1 MDKRRNMSYSQFYF
15 NYMEAKE
22 FDGIGFPY
30 WALYK
35 TTLLTKF
42 LVLHALIA
50 FSVADVSHLSRQYL
64 PPAAAAQ
71 RLDQKIQPQQQQQL
85 KQVQHDEV
93 LLDEATNGNA
103 HAVTDV
109 QQSLD
114 NATDNPASDGASS
127 EAASDPFT
135 QPGLVGFGG
144 FPSSRPA
151 FPGQGFPTSTVPIS
165 VYVGQ
170 YPIYPGEGFP
180 GQSFSGQGFPG
191 QGFSGQG
198 FSGQGFPGQGFP
210 GQGFSGQGFPGQ
222 GFSGQGFPGQGFPG
236 QGFPGQGFPGQ
247 GFPGQGFSA
256 PGFPGQGFPGQG
268 FPGQGFPGGFPG
280 VPYQTNNQESGSDVR
295 NQKTRLIA
303 SDTIYGENG
312 GYVYDK
318 PK

>member
-1 MDKRRNMSYSQFYF
+1 MLMVPGAYNQL
-15 NYMEAKE
+15 AH
-22 FDGIGFPY
+22 
-30 WALYK
+30 LYINANEEETK
-35 TTLLTKF
+35 LWLTKF

-71 RLDQKIQPQQQQQL
+71 RLDQKIQPQQQ
-85 KQVQHDEV
+85 VQHDEV
-93 LLDEATNGNA
+93 LLDEATNGKA
-103 HAVTDV
+103 HVVTDV

-114 NATDNPASDGASS
+114 NAADNPASDGASS

-144 FPSSRPA
+144 FPGSSPA
-151 FPGQGFPTSTVPIS
+151 FSGQGFPTSTVPIS

-191 QGFSGQG
+191 QGFPGQGFPGQG
-198 FSGQGFPGQGFP
+198 FSGQSFPGQGFPGQGFP
-210 GQGFSGQGFPGQ
+210 GQGFSGQGFSGQGFPGQAFSAPGFPGQGFPGQGFPGQ

-236 QGFPGQGFPGQ
+236 QGFPGQGF
-247 GFPGQGFSA
+247 S
-256 PGFPGQGFPGQG
+256 
-268 FPGQGFPGGFPG
+268 GQGFPGGFPG
-280 VPYQTNNQESGSDVR
+280 VPYQTSNQESGYDVR
-295 NQKTRLIA
+295 DQKTRLIA